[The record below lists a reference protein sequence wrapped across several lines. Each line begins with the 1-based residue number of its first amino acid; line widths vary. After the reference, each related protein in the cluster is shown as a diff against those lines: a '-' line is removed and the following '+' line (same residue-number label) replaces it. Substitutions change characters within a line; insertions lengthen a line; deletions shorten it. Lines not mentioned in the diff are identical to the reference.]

1 MFLAFVVTETC
12 LQIIRNAWLELPD
25 YTGQPW
31 PDSDHLIRGRHV
43 AVRWN
48 AVSLGFAKECTQQRM
63 LRNGVLLASNS
74 ESCMLVYNVTHAES
88 FKQLESTCEIWLES
102 EKDSAFAKAK
112 LFVVASRVDREES
125 DWQITLDQGR
135 DLSRWLDAPFLEVS
149 ARANTG
155 LDDEIITGIIEETL
169 CLRASREV
177 ATKSAKMTRTRHGS
191 RYAAK
196 ATVMLS

>member
-1 MFLAFVVTETC
+1 
-12 LQIIRNAWLELPD
+12 
-25 YTGQPW
+25 
-31 PDSDHLIRGRHV
+31 
-43 AVRWN
+43 
-48 AVSLGFAKECTQQRM
+48 
-63 LRNGVLLASNS
+63 
-74 ESCMLVYNVTHAES
+74 MLVYNVTHADS